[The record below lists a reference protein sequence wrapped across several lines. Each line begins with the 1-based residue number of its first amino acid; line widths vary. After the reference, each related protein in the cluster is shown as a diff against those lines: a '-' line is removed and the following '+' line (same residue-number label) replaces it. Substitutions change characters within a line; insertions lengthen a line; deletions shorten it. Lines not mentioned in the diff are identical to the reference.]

1 MPRASPEA
9 MTKPASPRSRASVP
23 PNFRPAPEAL
33 REPTMAMTGRISTSA
48 GPRTP
53 SRGRRIVEHGEPR
66 RIPRFARCNQ
76 TDAELFAGRQLS
88 SRILLAANPSRAR
101 RAAAPR
107 QVGQPLQRCPR
118 AAEMIDQRT
127 KRARP
132 DIVTADQPQPVDALL
147 VGQMRCTRG
156 FDVHAAPAA
165 AWINLREWGRGVER
179 EACAVSQPS

>member
-23 PNFRPAPEAL
+23 ANFRPAPEAL
-33 REPTMAMTGRISTSA
+33 TDDGDDGSHQHIRWAAHAEQ
-48 GPRTP
+48 
-53 SRGRRIVEHGEPR
+53 GRRIVEHGEPR

-107 QVGQPLQRCPR
+107 QVG
-118 AAEMIDQRT
+118 
-127 KRARP
+127 
-132 DIVTADQPQPVDALL
+132 
-147 VGQMRCTRG
+147 
-156 FDVHAAPAA
+156 
-165 AWINLREWGRGVER
+165 
-179 EACAVSQPS
+179 